1 MALSEVLQRGS
12 RGPEVVELQEHLQ
25 LLTFY
30 SGAIDGDFGPGTE
43 AALVAYREW
52 RGFEYGLD
60 ADENL
65 ITTLAADAQ
74 TYGSGDGQEDA
85 AAPEVE
91 IDDPNA
97 GVRQAAIA
105 AAWGEIGQVRAKN
118 AGGTDETGQQTRDGW
133 ERLMEYFQVAAPGVW
148 SDEVIK
154 YLKPGLP
161 SWCGIFTLWA
171 LKTGGA
177 GVGDWGM
184 GTGIPGIKQVRE
196 PKPGDIGYMEQNQH
210 YCLIVSVEGDTVY
223 SIDGNTVGDDTG
235 GGEVNDR
242 TRSRGEYAGFFTVF
256 D

>member
-1 MALSEVLQRGS
+1 MSDVLQRGAS
-12 RGPEVVELQEHLQ
+12 GPEVVELQKNLRQ
-25 LLTFY
+25 LNFY
-30 SGAIDGDFGPGTE
+30 SGALDGDFGPGTE

-52 RGFEYGLD
+52 RGFDSGVD

-65 ITTLAADAQ
+65 VATLAADAQ
-74 TYGSGDGQEDA
+74 TYGSGAGEISENGE
-85 AAPEVE
+85 APEVE
-91 IDDPNA
+91 VDDPNA
-97 GVRQAAIA
+97 AVRQAAIS

-118 AGGTDETGQQTRDGW
+118 SGGTDETGQETRDGW
-133 ERLMEYFQVAAPGVW
+133 ERLMEYFHVAAPGIW
-148 SDEVIK
+148 SDDVIK

-184 GTGIPGIKQVRE
+184 GTGIPGIRQVRD
-196 PKPGDIGYMEQNQH
+196 PKPGDIGYIEQNQH

-242 TRSRGEYAGFFTVF
+242 TRSRGDYAGFFTVF
-256 D
+256 N